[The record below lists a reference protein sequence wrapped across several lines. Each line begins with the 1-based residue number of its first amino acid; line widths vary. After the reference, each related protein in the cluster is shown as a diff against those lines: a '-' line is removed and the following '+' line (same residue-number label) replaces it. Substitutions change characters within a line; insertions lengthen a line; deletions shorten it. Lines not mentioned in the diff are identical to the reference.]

1 MFLMKTPSDT
11 GPVLVSLVS
20 AHLYFA
26 NKPQYIECSR
36 SLSIWYGYEGMIN
49 LLRLSLQTSRK
60 TLSYP
65 LSHPTYYACRSHSYR
80 MTRYATIISIKH
92 AVHCYRQVTIL
103 SATRPTALLVTSSPP
118 NFLLAWAGDLLY
130 STRPSFC
137 YFYRRHS
144 FDYNGLFV
152 MAESKTSDL
161 QQNNVTKLHSVLT
174 SIIRKDIQ
182 VEQEELLQQIIQP
195 LSGILLSCGLLDSF
209 CNALASHSL
218 SKTRKKSNQ
227 KRANARRLPAAK
239 ANNITSLHDT
249 NKDGQLTQDLVSVQ
263 ACDANTHPRLCDA
276 TEGSKAD
283 EFSKK
288 SLSENPHLWSYAR
301 QEHIAMVKN
310 DPGYFLTNIRPI
322 DRELLEDSELVKL
335 LKFRRGKKLS
345 VETLFRYYEGA
356 SNLWYQARR
365 RKRKSLL
372 STTKADI
379 TSRYYKLELY
389 FQIEEILEEL
399 KTYGRS
405 TPGVNFLTQAVRL
418 WIDGIK
424 ESKDGGNF
432 VTDSPQAYLKC
443 LMRFLMRGEER
454 RLLTSIVGLLSK
466 LKE

>member
-1 MFLMKTPSDT
+1 
-11 GPVLVSLVS
+11 
-20 AHLYFA
+20 
-26 NKPQYIECSR
+26 
-36 SLSIWYGYEGMIN
+36 
-49 LLRLSLQTSRK
+49 
-60 TLSYP
+60 
-65 LSHPTYYACRSHSYR
+65 
-80 MTRYATIISIKH
+80 
-92 AVHCYRQVTIL
+92 
-103 SATRPTALLVTSSPP
+103 
-118 NFLLAWAGDLLY
+118 
-130 STRPSFC
+130 
-137 YFYRRHS
+137 
-144 FDYNGLFV
+144 

-356 SNLWYQARR
+356 RSLEDSELTIQVFVDEQSVVPSTQ
-365 RKRKSLL
+365 KKTQKSSQQCVLQML
-372 STTKADI
+372 QQTSKEATKADI

-424 ESKDGGNF
+424 ESKSIESDVQLWRVEGKRWRELC
-432 VTDSPQAYLKC
+432 D
-443 LMRFLMRGEER
+443 RFTPGILEVSHEV
-454 RLLTSIVGLLSK
+454 LNAW
-466 LKE
+466 